1 MLTIKVLGPG
11 CPNCEQVE
19 ATVREAIAAL
29 GVQAD
34 IVKITEYEEIKRYGV
49 LATPGLIVGGRLVAA
64 GRIPSQEE
72 VSRWVTTALT
82 LA

>member
-19 ATVREAIAAL
+19 ATVREAVAAL

-34 IVKITEYEEIKRYGV
+34 IMKITEYGEIKRYGV
-49 LATPGLIVGGRLVAA
+49 LATPGLVVDSKLVAA

-72 VSRWVTTALT
+72 VSRWVADALT
-82 LA
+82 LL